1 MINVAEAATSPGE
14 VTEAGGEDGEVL
26 VRVYSEDS
34 AYVDTTTAPPD
45 NRYTAS
51 AHCLY
56 TLPLHSGLY
65 TLHTATVATSS
76 TNIYCQATALNFG
89 NNNLHH
95 VAILLK
101 PQPPLLRLLM

>member
-51 AHCLY
+51 THCLY
-56 TLPLHSGLY
+56 TLPLHCGHLQHKY
-65 TLHTATVATSS
+65 
-76 TNIYCQATALNFG
+76 
-89 NNNLHH
+89 
-95 VAILLK
+95 LL
-101 PQPPLLRLLM
+101 PSNCTQLWQ

>member
-34 AYVDTTTAPPD
+34 AYVDTSTAPPD

-51 AHCLY
+51 THW
-56 TLPLHSGLY
+56 P
-65 TLHTATVATSS
+65 LHTATVATSS
-76 TNIYCQATALNFG
+76 TNIYFQATALNFG

-95 VAILLK
+95 VAMCRHPVKTTTSIAEVADVT
-101 PQPPLLRLLM
+101 

>member
-34 AYVDTTTAPPD
+34 AYVDTSTAPPD

-51 AHCLY
+51 THCHCGHLQRKY
-56 TLPLHSGLY
+56 LLPSNCTQLW
-65 TLHTATVATSS
+65 
-76 TNIYCQATALNFG
+76 Q
-89 NNNLHH
+89 
-95 VAILLK
+95 
-101 PQPPLLRLLM
+101 

>member
-14 VTEAGGEDGEVL
+14 VTEGGGEDGEVL

-51 AHCLY
+51 AHCHCGHFQQKYL
-56 TLPLHSGLY
+56 LPSNCTQLW
-65 TLHTATVATSS
+65 
-76 TNIYCQATALNFG
+76 Q
-89 NNNLHH
+89 
-95 VAILLK
+95 
-101 PQPPLLRLLM
+101 

>member
-34 AYVDTTTAPPD
+34 AYVDTSTAPPD

-51 AHCLY
+51 
-56 TLPLHSGLY
+56 
-65 TLHTATVATSS
+65 VATSS
-76 TNIYCQATALNFG
+76 ANIYFQATALNFG

-95 VAILLK
+95 VAMCRHPVKTTTSIAEVADVT
-101 PQPPLLRLLM
+101 

>member
-45 NRYTAS
+45 NRYTG
-51 AHCLY
+51 LY
-56 TLPLHSGLY
+56 TLPLQRKY
-65 TLHTATVATSS
+65 
-76 TNIYCQATALNFG
+76 
-89 NNNLHH
+89 
-95 VAILLK
+95 LL
-101 PQPPLLRLLM
+101 PSNCTQLWQ